1 MLTIN
6 SARQQKYCDGVSRR
20 GFLRI
25 GALGIGS
32 MTFADLLRAEDAAG
46 VGSSHKAVINIH
58 LGGGPSH
65 QDMFDLKPNAP
76 VEFRG
81 EFNPIQTNVPGF
93 EICEHYPKLAQMAD
107 KFAVI
112 RSLVGSNAGHS
123 NFQTL
128 TGYNQRSMTNIGG
141 RPAMGSVT
149 GKLLGATPSGAPP
162 YVSYSGGSPG
172 YLGPI
177 YKPFSPNDAR
187 NVLRL
192 NRGITAE
199 RLGDRTNLLSSL
211 DTIRR
216 DIDASGQLDA
226 LDSYTQRAYDMV
238 LSGEVADALDLKK
251 EDPEIVSIYGKTSA
265 NLLYARRLIQAGVR
279 VVSMSAGWGG
289 WDTHSNNFKSLGTRN
304 LPQMDNG
311 LSALI
316 EDLEGLDMLNDVT
329 IVVWGEFGRTPRV
342 NSKAGRDHWP
352 KLSTAFLAGGG
363 MKTGQAV
370 GVSTKYAE
378 YAKDRPVDYQEV
390 HATLYHNLGI
400 DTVST
405 TITDPNGRPQFLL
418 DMREP
423 IAELI

>member
-6 SARQQKYCDGVSRR
+6 SSKTQRYCDGVSRR
-20 GFLRI
+20 GFLTI

-32 MTFADLLRAEDAAG
+32 LTLADLLRAEGAAG
-46 VGSSHKAVINIH
+46 TGSSTKALINIH
-58 LGGGPSH
+58 LSGGPSH

-81 EFNPIQTNVPGF
+81 EFNPIETNVPGL

-107 KFAVI
+107 KFAVV

-141 RPAMGSVT
+141 RPSIGSVVA
-149 GKLLGATPSGAPP
+149 KLQGATPSGAPP
-162 YVSYSGGSPG
+162 YVSYSGGSAG

-177 YKPFSPNDAR
+177 YKPFSPSEAK

-192 NRGITAE
+192 NRGLTAE
-199 RLGDRTNLLSSL
+199 RLGDRTSILSSL

-216 DIDASGQLDA
+216 DIDSSGQLSA
-226 LDSYTQRAYDMV
+226 LDSYTRRAVEMV
-238 LSGEVADALDLKK
+238 TSGEVADALDSKK
-251 EDPEIVSIYGKTSA
+251 EAPEIVARYGKTSS
-265 NLLYARRLIQAGVR
+265 NLMYARRLIQAGVR
-279 VVSMSAGWGG
+279 VVTMSASWGG

-311 LSALI
+311 LSTLI
-316 EDLEGLDMLNDVT
+316 WDLERFDMLQDVT

-342 NSKAGRDHWP
+342 NARAGRDHWP

-363 MKTGQAV
+363 MKTGQAI
-370 GVSTKYAE
+370 GSSTKYAE
-378 YAKDRPVDYQEV
+378 YADDRPVDYQEV
-390 HATLYHNLGI
+390 HATLYRNLGI
-400 DTVST
+400 DSVST
-405 TITDPNGRPQFLL
+405 TIVDPNGRPQYLL
-418 DMREP
+418 DYRDP
-423 IAELI
+423 IAELV